1 MTNTFKLAAAIAFT
15 GLCFTANAQTAK
27 PMPKD
32 GKMET
37 KSEEKMETK
46 KMEMKE
52 EKMEAKGGKTMH
64 HGTTHHGKMAT
75 KSKM

>member
-1 MTNTFKLAAAIAFT
+1 MKNTATLAAALFLT
-15 GLCFTANAQTAK
+15 GFGFASNAQGTKPTAT
-27 PMPKD
+27 D

-46 KMEMKE
+46 KE
-52 EKMEAKGGKTMH
+52 EKMESAKGSKTMH
-64 HGTTHHGKMAT
+64 HGSKMHHGKMAT

>member
-1 MTNTFKLAAAIAFT
+1 MTSTFKLAAAITFT
-15 GLCFTANAQTAK
+15 GLCFTANAQTK
-27 PMPKD
+27 PMPKG

-52 EKMEAKGGKTMH
+52 DKMEVKGGKTMH
-64 HGTTHHGKMAT
+64 HGKMQHGKMAT
-75 KSKM
+75 KSQM